1 MTQVRDDV
9 KAARLAELQA
19 LLDAIV
25 LAVVVLIII
34 WAVVTYNRLV
44 RLRVGA
50 EEGEADI
57 DVQLKRRHD
66 LIPNLVQVVKDAM
79 GYEQETLTK
88 VVQARNA
95 AVAATGPAQAGVAE
109 AALTQATRGLFALVE
124 SYPQLKANDNIK
136 QLQEELTTTENK
148 IAFARQFYNDSV
160 NAYNNRRQS
169 FPAVLA
175 AALPHSDSPPTAQKS
190 ASPLS
195 ATAPRCG

>member
-1 MTQVRDDV
+1 MSFWIVIGVLVVIALWAIAVYNGLVSGRN
-9 KAARLAELQA
+9 QA
-19 LLDAIV
+19 QTA
-25 LAVVVLIII
+25 
-34 WAVVTYNRLV
+34 WSQ
-44 RLRVGA
+44 
-50 EEGEADI
+50 I

-95 AVAATGPAQAGVAE
+95 AVAASGSPAQAGPAE
-109 AALTQATRGLFALVE
+109 AALSQATRGLFALVE
-124 SYPQLKANDNIK
+124 SYPQLKANDNVK

-175 AALPHSDSPPTAQKS
+175 AASLGFGPIELFSMPDTEREVPKVA
-190 ASPLS
+190 L
-195 ATAPRCG
+195 R

>member
-1 MTQVRDDV
+1 MGFWIFLGIVAAV
-9 KAARLAELQA
+9 ALWLVAVYNGLVAARNQA
-19 LLDAIV
+19 QTA
-25 LAVVVLIII
+25 
-34 WAVVTYNRLV
+34 WSQ
-44 RLRVGA
+44 
-50 EEGEADI
+50 I

-95 AVAATGPAQAGVAE
+95 AVAASGPAQAGPAE
-109 AALTQATRGLFALVE
+109 AALTVATRGLLGLVE
-124 SYPQLKANDNIK
+124 SYPQLKANDNIR

-160 NAYNNRRQS
+160 NAYDNRRQS

-175 AALPHSDSPPTAQKS
+175 AASLGFAPI
-190 ASPLS
+190 PLFNMPE
-195 ATAPRCG
+195 AEREVPKVALR